1 MILDDKRKPFLKLQP
16 SVKKF
21 DIAFEAITDGL
32 LKGLNWS
39 NLFIAGGIV
48 LSTLQCTQLDK
59 DIPKYK
65 NSDIDMYIYGLGP
78 MGANKKVQH
87 VYQTWK
93 SNLPSGAESRV
104 LRNSRTI
111 TYIFVSFL
119 AVIHTILI
127 PLCRRFMSEYPTKRI
142 QIVLK
147 LVKHPR
153 EVLLNFDLDPCA
165 VGYDGN
171 DVYMLPRAARALES
185 EFHSFSAIAK
195 FLILY

>member
-1 MILDDKRKPFLKLQP
+1 MHT
-16 SVKKF
+16 V
-21 DIAFEAITDGL
+21 
-32 LKGLNWS
+32 
-39 NLFIAGGIV
+39 
-48 LSTLQCTQLDK
+48 DK

-65 NSDIDMYIYGLGP
+65 NSDIDLYIHGLGP

-111 TYIFVSFL
+111 AYISVPFFS
-119 AVIHTILI
+119 AVIDTILI
-127 PLCRRFMSEYPTKRI
+127 LLCSRFMSECPTKRI

-185 EFHSFSAIAK
+185 ESHSFSTIGR